1 MKSYSTYVNDARR
14 LSSEALNENEDQAN
28 VEKKLLQMQ
37 ENIRQS
43 QLTVYQKEF
52 LLNQL
57 CSIREMEHA

>member
-1 MKSYSTYVNDARR
+1 MKSYNTYEKDTRR
-14 LSSEALNENEDQAN
+14 LCSEALQGSDDPACTG
-28 VEKKLLQMQ
+28 KKLSRMQ
-37 ENIRQS
+37 EKIRQS